1 MQDKNTPT
9 ETKNS
14 PPETKN
20 TVSETPDGLD
30 FESTTTIAAR
40 SEKPSGAT
48 LIPESIATTL
58 SVFLVIVTLL
68 LTFLISQS
76 LCKKNNTS
84 KSLVKNIEN
93 YGIIN
98 PSYHVLS
105 MLISSF
111 MGLNVFFGGL
121 TALLLNGNT
130 EDARSYFSE
139 ISALKLSRLSHQH
152 FFGYGISFGAIAIL
166 AFIFLGAN
174 KKRILF
180 PVFVTFA
187 FGFLDS
193 SSWWLSHYVSFGFH
207 NLSYFT
213 GAAFASAFI
222 VIYFQLIFFH
232 IKFLFKK

>member
-1 MQDKNTPT
+1 MQDKNAA
-9 ETKNS
+9 
-14 PPETKN
+14 PETKN
-20 TVSETPDGLD
+20 PATETPDGLN
-30 FESTTTIAAR
+30 FESTPTIATR
-40 SEKPSGAT
+40 SEKPTGAT

-58 SVFLVIVTLL
+58 SVSLVFVTLL
-68 LTFLISQS
+68 LTFLISQW

-84 KSLVKNIEN
+84 KSSFKNIEN
-93 YGIIN
+93 YDIIN
-98 PSYHVLS
+98 PSYHVIS

-111 MGLNVFFGGL
+111 IGLNVFFGGL

-139 ISALKLSRLSHQH
+139 ISALKLARLSHQH

-166 AFIFLGAN
+166 AFIYLGAN

-180 PVFVTFA
+180 PVLVTFA
-187 FGFLDS
+187 FGFLDA
-193 SSWWLSHYVSFGFH
+193 SSWWLSHFVSFGFH

-222 VIYFQLIFFH
+222 VIYFQLVLFH